1 MLKILEENIPSEYRP
16 HFNKR
21 LVSYEDSAPEP
32 VKLHFA
38 DGSSATCDILI
49 GADGIKSAVRE
60 CMFSDLASKAL
71 DETQA
76 ADYRRC
82 MKPTWSGI
90 IAYRASSCSAT
101 SDSRGAAARG
111 PGGTRTMG
119 GEAIVEMSLEPPF
132 FSESD

>member
-21 LVSYEDSAPEP
+21 LVSYKDSVPEL
-32 VKLHFA
+32 VTLHFA

-49 GADGIKSAVRE
+49 GADGIKSVVRE
-60 CMFSDLASKAL
+60 CMFLDFASKAL

-90 IAYRASSCSAT
+90 IAYRALALPEDLKTTYPNHPSLFRKCWVRPT
-101 SDSRGAAARG
+101 DSY
-111 PGGTRTMG
+111 
-119 GEAIVEMSLEPPF
+119 
-132 FSESD
+132 DWCQY

>member
-1 MLKILEENIPSEYRP
+1 MQPYHRADILKSLEENIPPGYRTY
-16 HFNKR
+16 FGKR
-21 LVSYEDSAPEP
+21 LQSYEDSDPDP
-32 VKLHFA
+32 VTLWFE

-60 CMFSDLASKAL
+60 CMFSDLASKAP

-90 IAYRASSCSAT
+90 IAYRALALPEDLKTTYPNHPSLFRKCWVRPT
-101 SDSRGAAARG
+101 DSY
-111 PGGTRTMG
+111 
-119 GEAIVEMSLEPPF
+119 
-132 FSESD
+132 DWCQY